1 MTTPP
6 DLLTRARAW
15 LAEDPDP
22 DTRDE
27 LAKLIDARDTDELT
41 TRFAG
46 TLQFGT
52 AGLRGE
58 LGAGPMRMNRSVAI
72 RAAAGLAA
80 YLKAQ
85 GHPDGLVV
93 IGYDARY
100 KSADFA
106 RDTAAVM
113 VGAGLRAAVLPARC
127 RPRSSRTPYGIS
139 APSPVSR

>member
-1 MTTPP
+1 MHD
-6 DLLTRARAW
+6 DLIAQAKTW

-27 LAKLIDARDTDELT
+27 LAKLLEAGDLTDLAD
-41 TRFAG
+41 RFDG

-58 LGAGPMRMNRSVAI
+58 LGAGPNRMNRSVVI

-80 YLKAQ
+80 YLKKHGTPHGDDA
-85 GHPDGLVV
+85 GLVV
-93 IGYDARY
+93 IGYDARH

-113 VGAGLRAAVLPARC
+113 TGAGLRAA
-127 RPRSSRTPYGIS
+127 
-139 APSPVSR
+139 

>member
-1 MTTPP
+1 MDDPE
-6 DLLTRARAW
+6 LIARAQAW

-22 DTRDE
+22 ETREE
-27 LAKLIDARDTDELT
+27 LAKLIDGADAEDLAAR
-41 TRFAG
+41 FSG

-58 LGAGPMRMNRSVAI
+58 LGAGPMRMNRSVVI

-80 YLKAQ
+80 YLRSKNQ
-85 GHPDGLVV
+85 TDGLVV

-113 VGAGLRAAVLPARC
+113 TGAGLKAAVLP
-127 RPRSSRTPYGIS
+127 RP
-139 APSPVSR
+139 